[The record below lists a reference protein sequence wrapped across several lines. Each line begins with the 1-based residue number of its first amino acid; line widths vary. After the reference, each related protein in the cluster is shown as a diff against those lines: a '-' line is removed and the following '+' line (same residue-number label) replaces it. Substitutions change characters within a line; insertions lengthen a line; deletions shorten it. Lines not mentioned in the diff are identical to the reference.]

1 MGGAGGGA
9 PSPGEG
15 GPKGEARKKNRLYF
29 FGKPSKGSSKK
40 VLAPDLM
47 SRLIEKKTRR
57 GSAKCLRIIPY

>member
-47 SRLIEKKTRR
+47 SRLIEKKLVE
-57 GSAKCLRIIPY
+57 GVPSALE